1 MKDSNPEIDAL
12 VARYGEDTVRAAF
25 AIAQSIGDN
34 GFDGIHF
41 KRAAEGRMRQ
51 TASLT
56 IRSKVESRIRQRMR
70 S

>member
-1 MKDSNPEIDAL
+1 MQDSNPEIDAL

-41 KRAAEGRMRQ
+41 KRAAEGQ
-51 TASLT
+51 CD
-56 IRSKVESRIRQRMR
+56 KQRA
-70 S
+70 